1 MKDMLGFRLNKDL
14 WLSYPNTT
22 MLLNAS
28 MKKGTV
34 AMINYHTKKLEGCS
48 PTLHPEKLI
57 ERSLFFVLMLDQ
69 SALSISRRYSV
80 ADIG

>member
-14 WLSYPNTT
+14 WPSYPNTT
-22 MLLNAS
+22 MLLNTS

-48 PTLHPEKLI
+48 PTLHPEN
-57 ERSLFFVLMLDQ
+57 
-69 SALSISRRYSV
+69 
-80 ADIG
+80 